1 MEFDVQYISF
11 FVIQTDGEGTDSGK
25 RFRHF
30 ATMDG
35 EDYEDSP
42 LKEFL
47 SGEFARIVK
56 RKAERNPSSES
67 VPTKIGRFRVEPGYE
82 LDSNPD
88 YNLLQRLRSAD
99 TAERFHSIADEL
111 VRIYMDT
118 SAVRGGALIAVQAT
132 LSKLFDTPF
141 LFVLKCD
148 FESKIARIADERS
161 LISNVEMAISARS
174 IKSIQYPHMPEEGML
189 EPWEVKLHQSSH
201 ARYFE
206 DFLKFVGYERPLP
219 EVMGEQV
226 LEMVQQHM
234 TDKWQDDTSPLR
246 KEEEEAV
253 EIWAAS
259 EKRELLER
267 WTPEQVFAASAVLVE
282 QKEDLGLSFKLGG
295 VQVKGLLSDFGSSLH
310 FARHNG
316 KYVAVIEGDF
326 FQFERGISPV
336 ELIHPP
342 ELTQVMEVI
351 GQNTADGEPPSA
363 AGFAEQVFGS
373 PDSGGYG
380 DGSSSPALENGS
392 PLQSGAADDD
402 DVPW

>member
-1 MEFDVQYISF
+1 MEFDVQFLSF
-11 FVIQTDGEGTDSGK
+11 FVIQTDGESTDSGK
-25 RFRHF
+25 RFKHF
-30 ATMDG
+30 QTMDG

-42 LKEFL
+42 LKDFL
-47 SGEFARIVK
+47 TGEFARIVK
-56 RKAERNPSSES
+56 RKAERNPASES

-88 YNLLQRLRSAD
+88 YNLLQRLRSAED
-99 TAERFHSIADEL
+99 AERFHSIADEL

-132 LSKLFDTPF
+132 LSKLFDQPF
-141 LFVLKCD
+141 LFILKCD
-148 FESKIARIADERS
+148 FEPKIARIADERS
-161 LISNVEMAISARS
+161 LISTVEMAISARS
-174 IKSIQYPHMPEEGML
+174 MKSILYPHMPEEGMMDS
-189 EPWEVKLHQSSH
+189 WEVKLHQASH

-206 DFLKFVGYERPLP
+206 DFLKFVSYERPLP

-226 LEMVQQHM
+226 LEMVQQYM
-234 TDKWQDDTSPLR
+234 EEKWQDDQGHLR

-259 EKRELLER
+259 DKRELLER

-282 QKEDLGLSFKLGG
+282 QKEDLALSFKLGG
-295 VQVKGLLSDFGSSLH
+295 VQVKGLLSDFGKSLH

-316 KYVAVIEGDF
+316 RYVAVLEGDF

-342 ELTQVMEVI
+342 ELEEVMKVI
-351 GQNTADGEPPSA
+351 GAEESGTAVPQGGDATGQSEAAASA
-363 AGFAEQVFGS
+363 E
-373 PDSGGYG
+373 
-380 DGSSSPALENGS
+380 E
-392 PLQSGAADDD
+392 D

>member
-1 MEFDVQYISF
+1 MEFDVQFLSF
-11 FVIQTDGEGTDSGK
+11 FVIQTDGESTDSGK
-25 RFRHF
+25 RFKHF
-30 ATMDG
+30 QTMDG

-42 LKEFL
+42 LKDFL
-47 SGEFARIVK
+47 IGEFARIVK
-56 RKAERNPSSES
+56 RKAERNPASES

-88 YNLLQRLRSAD
+88 YNLLQRLRSAED
-99 TAERFHSIADEL
+99 AERFHSIADEL

-132 LSKLFDTPF
+132 LSKLFDQPF
-141 LFVLKCD
+141 LFILKCD
-148 FESKIARIADERS
+148 FEPKIARIADERS
-161 LISNVEMAISARS
+161 LISTVEMAISARS
-174 IKSIQYPHMPEEGML
+174 MKSILYPHMPEEGMMDS
-189 EPWEVKLHQSSH
+189 WEVKLHQASH

-206 DFLKFVGYERPLP
+206 DFLKFVSYERPLP

-226 LEMVQQHM
+226 LEMVQQYM
-234 TDKWQDDTSPLR
+234 EEKWQDDQGHLR

-259 EKRELLER
+259 DKRELLER

-282 QKEDLGLSFKLGG
+282 QKEDLALSFKLGG
-295 VQVKGLLSDFGSSLH
+295 VQVKGLLSDFGKSLH

-316 KYVAVIEGDF
+316 RYVAVLEGDF

-342 ELTQVMEVI
+342 ELEEVMKVI
-351 GQNTADGEPPSA
+351 GAEESGTAVPQGGDATGQSEAAASA
-363 AGFAEQVFGS
+363 E
-373 PDSGGYG
+373 
-380 DGSSSPALENGS
+380 E
-392 PLQSGAADDD
+392 D

>member
-1 MEFDVQYISF
+1 MEFDVQFLSF
-11 FVIQTDGEGTDSGK
+11 FVIQTDGESTDSGK
-25 RFRHF
+25 RFKHF
-30 ATMDG
+30 QTMDG

-42 LKEFL
+42 LKDFL

-56 RKAERNPSSES
+56 RKAERNPASES

-88 YNLLQRLRSAD
+88 YNLLQRLRSAED
-99 TAERFHSIADEL
+99 AERFHSIADEL

-132 LSKLFDTPF
+132 LSKLFDQPF
-141 LFVLKCD
+141 LFILKCD
-148 FESKIARIADERS
+148 FEPKIARIADERS
-161 LISNVEMAISARS
+161 LISTVEMAISARS
-174 IKSIQYPHMPEEGML
+174 MKSILYPHMPEEGMMDS
-189 EPWEVKLHQSSH
+189 WEVKLHQASH

-206 DFLKFVGYERPLP
+206 DFLKFVSYERPLP

-226 LEMVQQHM
+226 LEMVQQYM
-234 TDKWQDDTSPLR
+234 EDKWQDDQGHLR

-259 EKRELLER
+259 DKRELLER

-282 QKEDLGLSFKLGG
+282 QKEDLALSFKLGG
-295 VQVKGLLSDFGSSLH
+295 VQVKGLLSDFGKSLH

-316 KYVAVIEGDF
+316 RYVAVLEGDF

-342 ELTQVMEVI
+342 ELEEVMKVI
-351 GQNTADGEPPSA
+351 GTEESGTAVPQGDGA
-363 AGFAEQVFGS
+363 AGQAE
-373 PDSGGYG
+373 
-380 DGSSSPALENGS
+380 
-392 PLQSGAADDD
+392 AAASAEDD

>member
-1 MEFDVQYISF
+1 MEFDVQFLSF
-11 FVIQTDGEGTDSGK
+11 FVIQTDGESADSGK
-25 RFRHF
+25 RFKHF
-30 ATMDG
+30 QTMDG

-42 LKEFL
+42 LKDFL
-47 SGEFARIVK
+47 TGEFARIVK
-56 RKAERNPSSES
+56 RKAERNPASES

-82 LDSNPD
+82 MDSNPD
-88 YNLLQRLRSAD
+88 YNLLQRLRSAED
-99 TAERFHSIADEL
+99 AERFHSIADEL

-132 LSKLFDTPF
+132 LSKLFDQPF
-141 LFVLKCD
+141 LFILKCD
-148 FESKIARIADERS
+148 FEPKIARIADERS
-161 LISNVEMAISARS
+161 LISTVEMAISARS
-174 IKSIQYPHMPEEGML
+174 MKSILYPHMPEEGMMDS
-189 EPWEVKLHQSSH
+189 WEVKLHQASH

-206 DFLKFVGYERPLP
+206 DFLKFVSYERPLP

-226 LEMVQQHM
+226 LEMVQQYM
-234 TDKWQDDTSPLR
+234 EDKWQDDQGHLR

-259 EKRELLER
+259 DKRELLER

-282 QKEDLGLSFKLGG
+282 QKEDLALSFKLGG
-295 VQVKGLLSDFGSSLH
+295 VQVKGLLSDFGKSLH

-316 KYVAVIEGDF
+316 RYVAVLEGDF

-342 ELTQVMEVI
+342 ELEEVMKVI
-351 GQNTADGEPPSA
+351 GAEESGTAVPEGDGA
-363 AGFAEQVFGS
+363 AGQAQAAASAE
-373 PDSGGYG
+373 
-380 DGSSSPALENGS
+380 
-392 PLQSGAADDD
+392 DD

>member
-1 MEFDVQYISF
+1 MEFDVQFLSF
-11 FVIQTDGEGTDSGK
+11 FVIQTDGESADSGK
-25 RFRHF
+25 RFKHF
-30 ATMDG
+30 QTMDG

-42 LKEFL
+42 LKDFL
-47 SGEFARIVK
+47 TGEFARIVK
-56 RKAERNPSSES
+56 RKAERNPASES

-88 YNLLQRLRSAD
+88 YNLLQRLRSAED
-99 TAERFHSIADEL
+99 AERFHSIADEL

-132 LSKLFDTPF
+132 LSKLFDQPF
-141 LFVLKCD
+141 LFILKCD
-148 FESKIARIADERS
+148 FEPKIARIADERS
-161 LISNVEMAISARS
+161 LISTVEMAISARS
-174 IKSIQYPHMPEEGML
+174 MKSILYPHMPEEGMMDS
-189 EPWEVKLHQSSH
+189 WEVKLHQASH

-206 DFLKFVGYERPLP
+206 DFLKFVSYERPLP

-226 LEMVQQHM
+226 LEMVQQYM
-234 TDKWQDDTSPLR
+234 EDKWQDDQGHLR

-259 EKRELLER
+259 DKRELLER

-282 QKEDLGLSFKLGG
+282 QKEDLALSFKLGG
-295 VQVKGLLSDFGSSLH
+295 VQVKGLLSDFGKSLH

-316 KYVAVIEGDF
+316 RYVAVLEGDF

-342 ELTQVMEVI
+342 ELEEVMKVI
-351 GQNTADGEPPSA
+351 GAEESGTAVPEGDGA
-363 AGFAEQVFGS
+363 AGQAQAAASAE
-373 PDSGGYG
+373 
-380 DGSSSPALENGS
+380 
-392 PLQSGAADDD
+392 DD

>member
-1 MEFDVQYISF
+1 MEFDVQFLSF
-11 FVIQTDGEGTDSGK
+11 FVIQTDGESTDSGK
-25 RFRHF
+25 RFKHF
-30 ATMDG
+30 QTMDG

-42 LKEFL
+42 LKDFL
-47 SGEFARIVK
+47 TGEFARIVK
-56 RKAERNPSSES
+56 RKAERNPASES

-88 YNLLQRLRSAD
+88 YNLLQRLRSAED
-99 TAERFHSIADEL
+99 AERFHSIADEL

-132 LSKLFDTPF
+132 LSKLFDQPF
-141 LFVLKCD
+141 LLILKCD
-148 FESKIARIADERS
+148 FEPKIARIADERS
-161 LISNVEMAISARS
+161 LISTVEMAISARS
-174 IKSIQYPHMPEEGML
+174 MKSILYPHMPEEGMMDS
-189 EPWEVKLHQSSH
+189 WEVKLHQASH

-206 DFLKFVGYERPLP
+206 DFLKFVSYERPLP

-226 LEMVQQHM
+226 LEMVQQYM
-234 TDKWQDDTSPLR
+234 EEKWQDDQGHLR

-259 EKRELLER
+259 DKRELLER

-282 QKEDLGLSFKLGG
+282 QKEDLALSFKLGG
-295 VQVKGLLSDFGSSLH
+295 VQVKGLLSDFGKSLH

-316 KYVAVIEGDF
+316 RYVAVLEGDF

-342 ELTQVMEVI
+342 ELEEVMKVI
-351 GQNTADGEPPSA
+351 GAEESGTAVPQGGDATGQSEAAASA
-363 AGFAEQVFGS
+363 E
-373 PDSGGYG
+373 
-380 DGSSSPALENGS
+380 E
-392 PLQSGAADDD
+392 D

>member
-30 ATMDG
+30 QTMDG

-42 LKEFL
+42 LKDFL

-56 RKAERNPSSES
+56 RKAERHPPSES
-67 VPTKIGRFRVEPGYE
+67 VPTKLGRFRVEPGYE

-88 YNLLQRLRSAD
+88 YNLLQRLRTAD
-99 TAERFHSIADEL
+99 TAERFHGIADEL

-132 LSKLFDTPF
+132 LSKLFDAPF

-161 LISNVEMAISARS
+161 LVANVEMAISART

-189 EPWEVKLHQSSH
+189 EPWEVKIHQASH

-206 DFLKFVGYERPLP
+206 DFLKFVSYERPLP
-219 EVMGEQV
+219 EVMGDQV
-226 LEMVQQHM
+226 LDMVQQYM
-234 TDKWQDDTSPLR
+234 TDKWQDDASPQR

-259 EKRELLER
+259 DKRELLER
-267 WTPEQVFAASAVLVE
+267 WTPEQVYEASAALVE
-282 QKEDLGLSFKLGG
+282 QKEDLALSFKLGG
-295 VQVKGLLSDFGSSLH
+295 VQVKGLLTDFGRSLH

-316 KYVAVIEGDF
+316 KYVAVIEGDA
-326 FQFERGISPV
+326 FQFERGLSPV
-336 ELIHPP
+336 ELLHPP
-342 ELTQVMEVI
+342 ELSQVMEVI
-351 GQNTADGEPPSA
+351 GTSEPEAAAAAASA
-363 AGFAEQVFGS
+363 
-373 PDSGGYG
+373 
-380 DGSSSPALENGS
+380 
-392 PLQSGAADDD
+392 GAADGASGPEDD
-402 DVPW
+402 GEVPW